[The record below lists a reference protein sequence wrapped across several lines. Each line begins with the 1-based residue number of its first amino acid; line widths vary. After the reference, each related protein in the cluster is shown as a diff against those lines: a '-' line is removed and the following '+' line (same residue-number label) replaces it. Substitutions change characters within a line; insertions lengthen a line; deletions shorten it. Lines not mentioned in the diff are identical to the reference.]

1 MRDQP
6 KKKSQLSFVRVTLEN
21 AGFMTIQRLRTL
33 GAIAKTQPKTLVNI
47 LVNILANTLANTL
60 AIDAIFA
67 PLPQVI
73 EPVNPESASS

>member
-6 KKKSQLSFVRVTLEN
+6 KKKSHLSFVRVTLEN

-47 LVNILANTLANTL
+47 LANTLANTL